1 LVGNFVHYISLLFP
15 QLRGKDCVFI
25 PVDVI
30 LAGKNDPTNTGG
42 NMTTRYKIRQNLI
55 SIGDD
60 FWIENAEG
68 KRVFKVDGKVLR
80 IRKTLVF
87 EDAKGTKLA
96 QIQQRLLTIRDTMVI
111 DDADGREIAV
121 VKKALIAPFRDR
133 FSVKVKNGNDLDVQG
148 NILDHEYTVKDAKDK
163 VAQVSKKWFSLTD
176 TYGVEIDPGQDDI
189 LILAVAVAI
198 DMMVHDEKKVKKGKD
213 KKEK

>member
-1 LVGNFVHYISLLFP
+1 MG
-15 QLRGKDCVFI
+15 
-25 PVDVI
+25 
-30 LAGKNDPTNTGG
+30 
-42 NMTTRYKIRQNLI
+42 TRYKIRQNLI

-68 KRVFKVDGKVLR
+68 KKVFKVDGKVLR

-87 EDAKGTKLA
+87 EDAVGKKLA

-111 DDADGREIAV
+111 DDADGNEIAA

-133 FSVKVKNGNDLDVQG
+133 FSVKVKNGKDLDVQG
-148 NILDHEYTVKDAKDK
+148 NILDHEYTVKDESNKI
-163 VAQVSKKWFSLTD
+163 AQVSKKWFTFTD
-176 TYGVEIDPGQDDI
+176 TYGVEIDPGQNDI

-198 DMMVHDEKKVKKGKD
+198 DMMVHDD
-213 KKEK
+213 KKEKKGKEKKEKK

>member
-1 LVGNFVHYISLLFP
+1 
-15 QLRGKDCVFI
+15 
-25 PVDVI
+25 
-30 LAGKNDPTNTGG
+30 
-42 NMTTRYKIRQNLI
+42 MTTRYKIRQNLI

-87 EDAKGTKLA
+87 EDAQGKKLA

-111 DDADGREIAV
+111 DDADGKEWAV
-121 VKKALIAPFRDR
+121 VKKALIAPLRDR
-133 FSVKVKNGNDLDVQG
+133 FSVKVKNGQDLDVQG
-148 NILDHEYTVKDAKDK
+148 SIFEHEYTVKDGRNQ
-163 VAQVSKKWFSLTD
+163 VAQVSKKWFSFTD
-176 TYGVEIDPGQDDI
+176 TYGVEIDSAQNDI

-198 DMMVHDEKKVKKGKD
+198 DMMAHDDKGKKGK
-213 KKEK
+213 